1 MSSRLRVFVGLTSA
15 LLYHPRFPTADSS
28 KDNDQ
33 HRSHRCSLLISHF
46 SIQVEIEN
54 VVFEIDWNEF
64 VRSIPFHQFLKMN
77 SHSLTKFAVKMNH
90 VSTIVSEVEIF
101 AALH

>member
-1 MSSRLRVFVGLTSA
+1 MTLGISASQGSSSSSFLLSTSARDSPTGSMSSRLRVFVGLTSA
-15 LLYHPRFPTADSS
+15 LLHHPRFPTADSS

-46 SIQVEIEN
+46 SVQVEVEN

-64 VRSIPFHQFLKMN
+64 VRSIP
-77 SHSLTKFAVKMNH
+77 LTNFSK
-90 VSTIVSEVEIF
+90 
-101 AALH
+101 